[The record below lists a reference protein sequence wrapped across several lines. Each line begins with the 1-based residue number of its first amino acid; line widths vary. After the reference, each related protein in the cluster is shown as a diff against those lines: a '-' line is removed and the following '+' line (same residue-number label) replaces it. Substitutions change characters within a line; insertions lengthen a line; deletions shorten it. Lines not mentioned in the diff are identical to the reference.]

1 MEAHNGIVDAAQSQL
16 AAAAGGAAG
25 GSGVSSPPSALANL
39 HNFLFSSQG
48 EEEKEQQRRQFAT
61 LTCKLLFSALSVHP
75 SVAHVGRSCFLA
87 HCPIPATSLKFDV
100 VDISLT
106 AAHLELV
113 LEALVSAAEILA
125 LSASITTSNS
135 FTFVTTPPPFGN
147 AYTGVERYLIV
158 KQATEEV
165 VCTLRLRLRHPQWSP
180 ATVVQSYW
188 GNHMACYASVA
199 SGLYTVTLLP
209 CATRAA
215 AAAPSIFLLP
225 FGLVRAL
232 SLLPSPMDAQVVALV
247 LRQLL
252 CVLLDQKGNVVNS
265 GEQDASS
272 FIVHNALK
280 GCLPSLPSI
289 PCGAFLT
296 SLARLARRVHKA
308 VGGGIKY
315 QETPWFHC

>member
-1 MEAHNGIVDAAQSQL
+1 MEAQNGILDAAQSQL
-16 AAAAGGAAG
+16 AAAADGAAG

-39 HNFLFSSQG
+39 HNFFFSSQG
-48 EEEKEQQRRQFAT
+48 EEEKEEQQRRQFAT

-158 KQATEEV
+158 KQATGEV

-199 SGLYTVTLLP
+199 SGLYTLELI
-209 CATRAA
+209 ATDTQGKTTSPAA
-215 AAAPSIFLLP
+215 YVGSLVASIGQEGSDMKV
-225 FGLVRAL
+225 GLSDGRNIL
-232 SLLPSPMDAQVVALV
+232 TTD
-247 LRQLL
+247 
-252 CVLLDQKGNVVNS
+252 
-265 GEQDASS
+265 
-272 FIVHNALK
+272 IVK
-280 GCLPSLPSI
+280 W
-289 PCGAFLT
+289 
-296 SLARLARRVHKA
+296 LA
-308 VGGGIKY
+308 I
-315 QETPWFHC
+315 